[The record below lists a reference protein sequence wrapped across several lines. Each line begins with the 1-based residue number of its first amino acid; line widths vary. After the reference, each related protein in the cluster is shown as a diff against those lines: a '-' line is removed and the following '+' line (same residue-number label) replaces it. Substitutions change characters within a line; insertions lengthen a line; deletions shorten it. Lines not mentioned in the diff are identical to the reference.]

1 MEEQAWVYSY
11 IRETD
16 REKRRQ
22 ILEEAIAAEGL
33 SPENELR
40 RKLLDSRYQ
49 KKNQADVDTFI
60 RGFMNLRFLENASK
74 GFFAKGKIKKTMQL
88 IREDWCM
95 DLAHSYGEA
104 GDRIL
109 CQELCN
115 MTRLYFRL
123 CEEDRNYNA
132 VLLGFGH
139 ISDES
144 RTAKIAKEIYDLAYV
159 IPETAGLTEELKL
172 FTKAA
177 EDTFRQVYPDSQ
189 SFLDDKI
196 KKGKK

>member
-22 ILEEAIAAEGL
+22 ILEEAIASEGL

-40 RKLLDSRYQ
+40 RKILEARYQ

-60 RGFMNLRFLENASK
+60 RGLMNVRFLENESK
-74 GFFAKGKIKKTMQL
+74 GLFAKGRIKKTMQL
-88 IREDWCM
+88 IRRDWCM
-95 DLAHSYGEA
+95 ELASEYKET

-109 CQELCN
+109 YQEFCN
-115 MTRLYFRL
+115 MMRLYFKL

-139 ISDES
+139 ISDDS
-144 RTAKIAKEIYDLAYV
+144 RTAKIAKEVYSSAYD
-159 IPETAGLTEELKL
+159 IPKAVGAEEELKL

-177 EDTFRQVYPDSQ
+177 EETFRQVYPDSQ
-189 SFLDDKI
+189 VLLDDRISKDR
-196 KKGKK
+196 G